1 MAMILQLTDDV
12 TIRLRQRAEAEGT
25 SENDVAL
32 KAIQQYLA
40 DETSVQAP
48 EAAVE
53 QVKTHYASSFKRLGE

>member
-1 MAMILQLTDDV
+1 MAIILQLTDDV

-48 EAAVE
+48 ETAVE
-53 QVKTHYASSFKRLGE
+53 QVKDHYASSFKRLGE